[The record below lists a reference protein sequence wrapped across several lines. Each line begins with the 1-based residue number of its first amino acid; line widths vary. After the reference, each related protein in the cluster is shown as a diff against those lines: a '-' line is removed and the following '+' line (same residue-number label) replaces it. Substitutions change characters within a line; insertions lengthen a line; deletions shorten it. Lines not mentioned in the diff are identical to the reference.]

1 MILLAKLEMRWCTK
15 CESLCTLY
23 EQGLSCNCGPA
34 WKTERV
40 HEEDYPACWVEVFV
54 EVYLGSKEGDF
65 PKAS

>member
-1 MILLAKLEMRWCTK
+1 MILLAKLKMRWCTK

-23 EQGLSCNCGPA
+23 EEGLSCNCGWP
-34 WKTERV
+34 WETESI
-40 HEEDYPACWVEVFV
+40 EENYPICWVEVFV